1 MIRGTTPLVT
11 LKLPMKIDFDTLYIT
26 FKQGDT
32 VLEKT
37 LDDVEIDGLDIVV
50 PLTQTETLAFDSDS
64 PVRVQLRGKVGSIAY
79 ASKIMLLAVSDILKG
94 GEI

>member
-1 MIRGTTPLVT
+1 MIRGTTPVVT
-11 LKLPMKIDFDTLYIT
+11 LKLPMEIDFDTLYIT

-50 PLTQTETLAFDSDS
+50 PLTQTETLSFDSES
-64 PVRVQLRGKVGSIAY
+64 PVRV
-79 ASKIMLLAVSDILKG
+79 
-94 GEI
+94 